1 MATEDKKIKPHY
13 HGHRERLK
21 ERYKKGGIDVLADY
35 EALELLLTF
44 AIPTGDVKP
53 LAKELLKKFSSIQGV
68 LDANNAALLEVK
80 GVGKHSAMLLKI
92 VKDIGSLYL
101 RHKHVHK
108 KTITD
113 TNDILDYLKSIIG
126 SSQDEQ
132 FLTFFLNAS
141 NEVIAEEVITKGT
154 INHATVY
161 PRKILESAIK
171 HKALRLILVHNHPGG
186 TLDPSYNDITLTGK
200 LKTMALLFDID
211 VYDHIIITSKGYL
224 SFKEKGIL

>member
-1 MATEDKKIKPHY
+1 MVTEKKIKPHY

-21 ERYKKGGIDVLADY
+21 ERYKKGGVDALADY

-53 LAKELLKKFSSIQGV
+53 LAKELLRKFNSIQGV
-68 LDANNAALLEVK
+68 LDATSETLMEVK
-80 GVGKHSAMLLKI
+80 GVGKHTSVLLNI

-101 RHKHVHK
+101 RHKQVHK
-108 KTITD
+108 KTITN
-113 TNDILDYLKSIIG
+113 TVDIIDYLRSIIG

-141 NEVIAEEVITKGT
+141 NEVTAEEVITIGT

-161 PRKILESAIK
+161 PRKILEAAIK
-171 HKALRLILVHNHPGG
+171 YKALRLILVHNHPGG
-186 TLDPSYNDITLTGK
+186 SLDPSYSDITLTSK
-200 LKTMALLFDID
+200 LKSMSNLFDIEI
-211 VYDHIIITSKGYL
+211 YDHIIVTSSGYM
-224 SFKEKGIL
+224 SFREKRIL